1 MIKYYDPMLFTST
14 PEHPETAGILTVL
27 TEPVDGEILRHAVES
42 LRDRYPYFY
51 IRAEVNGTDLISVPN
66 PLPMAVRNSLET
78 VPLLSKEANYHW
90 LAFRYSGNTFILDFS
105 HILADGSGIFPFFKS
120 VLYCYLK
127 EKTGADL
134 APEGFRLPGQ
144 TLSALEAG
152 DPFPE
157 LDLKSAK
164 PFYTKKPVLNF
175 YRVKKKLKDNDRK
188 KRNFYLRLPE
198 APVMKLCGE
207 NDGSPNVL
215 LAVLLA
221 KSVWR
226 MDPESRQPVTTAIAI
241 NHKAILGN
249 HESWQTFSDTAI
261 VDYPKKIAGWS
272 LSKLC
277 TITRGQIMLQVQP
290 ENSASYI
297 KNIKRAQEMLH
308 PLPLPLKAEL
318 MKNVLNISRATACVS
333 YTNSRSFGPL
343 DPYISQ
349 IYGLSDPDVF
359 DIQIEVICV
368 NHCFFLQFA
377 QKFSSRDFYEA
388 FLQELEEAGIPAEET
403 GEDCGILPGV
413 RYDGIDAMKPVAES
427 MRDGITDAGNTAAK
441 IFDEAMCLMKLK

>member
-134 APEGFRLPGQ
+134 DPEGFRLPGQ

-164 PFYTKKPVLNF
+164 PFSETARSAGHEAV
-175 YRVKKKLKDNDRK
+175 RRK
-188 KRNFYLRLPE
+188 
-198 APVMKLCGE
+198 
-207 NDGSPNVL
+207 
-215 LAVLLA
+215 
-221 KSVWR
+221 
-226 MDPESRQPVTTAIAI
+226 
-241 NHKAILGN
+241 
-249 HESWQTFSDTAI
+249 
-261 VDYPKKIAGWS
+261 
-272 LSKLC
+272 
-277 TITRGQIMLQVQP
+277 
-290 ENSASYI
+290 
-297 KNIKRAQEMLH
+297 
-308 PLPLPLKAEL
+308 
-318 MKNVLNISRATACVS
+318 
-333 YTNSRSFGPL
+333 
-343 DPYISQ
+343 
-349 IYGLSDPDVF
+349 
-359 DIQIEVICV
+359 
-368 NHCFFLQFA
+368 
-377 QKFSSRDFYEA
+377 
-388 FLQELEEAGIPAEET
+388 
-403 GEDCGILPGV
+403 
-413 RYDGIDAMKPVAES
+413 
-427 MRDGITDAGNTAAK
+427 
-441 IFDEAMCLMKLK
+441 

>member
-1 MIKYYDPMLFTST
+1 M
-14 PEHPETAGILTVL
+14 
-27 TEPVDGEILRHAVES
+27 
-42 LRDRYPYFY
+42 
-51 IRAEVNGTDLISVPN
+51 
-66 PLPMAVRNSLET
+66 LET
-78 VPLLSKEANYHW
+78 
-90 LAFRYSGNTFILDFS
+90 
-105 HILADGSGIFPFFKS
+105 
-120 VLYCYLK
+120 
-127 EKTGADL
+127 
-134 APEGFRLPGQ
+134 
-144 TLSALEAG
+144 G

-175 YRVKKKLKDNDRK
+175 YRVKKELKDNDRK

-297 KNIKRAQEMLH
+297 KNIKRAQRRFS
-308 PLPLPLKAEL
+308 
-318 MKNVLNISRATACVS
+318 MKRCAL
-333 YTNSRSFGPL
+333 
-343 DPYISQ
+343 
-349 IYGLSDPDVF
+349 
-359 DIQIEVICV
+359 
-368 NHCFFLQFA
+368 
-377 QKFSSRDFYEA
+377 
-388 FLQELEEAGIPAEET
+388 
-403 GEDCGILPGV
+403 
-413 RYDGIDAMKPVAES
+413 
-427 MRDGITDAGNTAAK
+427 
-441 IFDEAMCLMKLK
+441 

>member
-1 MIKYYDPMLFTST
+1 MNIRNLFCNFRS
-14 PEHPETAGILTVL
+14 PLFNIRNCQAAQISKSFKKMRFLLAFSLFSLTVI
-27 TEPVDGEILRHAVES
+27 PG
-42 LRDRYPYFY
+42 
-51 IRAEVNGTDLISVPN
+51 LIPI
-66 PLPMAVRNSLET
+66 PL
-78 VPLLSKEANYHW
+78 
-90 LAFRYSGNTFILDFS
+90 SG
-105 HILADGSGIFPFFKS
+105 
-120 VLYCYLK
+120 
-127 EKTGADL
+127 
-134 APEGFRLPGQ
+134 PEGFRLPGQ

-175 YRVKKKLKDNDRK
+175 YRVKKKLKNNDRK

-198 APVMKLCGE
+198 EPVMKLCGE

-226 MDPESRQPVTTAIAI
+226 MDPENRQPVTTAIAI

-297 KNIKRAQEMLH
+297 KNIKRAQRRFS
-308 PLPLPLKAEL
+308 
-318 MKNVLNISRATACVS
+318 MKRCAL
-333 YTNSRSFGPL
+333 
-343 DPYISQ
+343 
-349 IYGLSDPDVF
+349 
-359 DIQIEVICV
+359 
-368 NHCFFLQFA
+368 
-377 QKFSSRDFYEA
+377 
-388 FLQELEEAGIPAEET
+388 
-403 GEDCGILPGV
+403 
-413 RYDGIDAMKPVAES
+413 
-427 MRDGITDAGNTAAK
+427 
-441 IFDEAMCLMKLK
+441 